1 MKNLMA
7 RGKAI
12 LTCRAQPIPGDS
24 AAYGVGPGLEL
35 AADRQRQSMNG
46 KMEEKPV
53 EAAAVPQSWWLGRLS
68 GPQLGKLSQLRP
80 EASGLLLP
88 L

>member
-1 MKNLMA
+1 MLKLIRIVIHLFNEECERQGNLDLQSSA
-7 RGKAI
+7 NPR
-12 LTCRAQPIPGDS
+12 DS

-35 AADRQRQSMNG
+35 AADRQRHSMNG
-46 KMEEKPV
+46 KMEEKRV
-53 EAAAVPQSWWLGRLS
+53 GAGLS